1 LGFIIPKKKHKT
13 ALNSVV
19 LVYHEFYLKKA
30 KNYTGSLQNIQTA
43 NSKLKNIKDLE
54 EKLMKIHKKK
64 LQKGPCTKE

>member
-1 LGFIIPKKKHKT
+1 MNFILKRLKTILGLYKT
-13 ALNSVV
+13 
-19 LVYHEFYLKKA
+19 
-30 KNYTGSLQNIQTA
+30 IQTA